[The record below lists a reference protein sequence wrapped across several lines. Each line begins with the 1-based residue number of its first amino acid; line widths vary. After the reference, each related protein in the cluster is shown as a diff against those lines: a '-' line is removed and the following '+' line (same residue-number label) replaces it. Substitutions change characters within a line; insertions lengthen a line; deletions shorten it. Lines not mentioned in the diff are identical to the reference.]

1 MNFLAHIFGLFGFI
15 FFTGSIQVKQKNNLL
30 IFQLIANTLYT
41 VSYFMLGAFSAVLT
55 NIINIIRCIV
65 FSVFDKKKSILISL
79 IFLTLL
85 IIPFVYNSLFDLLP
99 IIITIIYI
107 VSTWQNDMKIVR
119 IFFVVAAFLWII
131 YNSYVGA
138 IIPLIGNVFEIISGV
153 LALIRFKK

>member
-1 MNFLAHIFGLFGFI
+1 M
-15 FFTGSIQVKQKNNLL
+15 
-30 IFQLIANTLYT
+30 
-41 VSYFMLGAFSAVLT
+41 
-55 NIINIIRCIV
+55 
-65 FSVFDKKKSILISL
+65 SILISL

-131 YNSYVGA
+131 YNLYVGA

>member
-131 YNSYVGA
+131 YNLYVGA

-153 LALIRFKK
+153 LSLIRFKK